1 MPLAM
6 LERRE
11 QLRRHVDAI
20 LASERN
26 GALTRTRETASIDF
40 KEEAGRRNGPNLE
53 PGHRHNDVAATKLAD
68 EVACMANSPGGGAL
82 ILGVEDRTGLILGTQ
97 LDAEWLR
104 SRIHHA
110 IHVAPQIEERRVAG
124 QRLLVLYVAEASEP
138 IADTSGRLRWR
149 VADSCQPVERSE
161 WWQHREHM
169 RAYDPMASRTDRTA
183 AHVTGGALRLL
194 RADLDAE
201 PSQTDEDLL
210 RRIGA
215 LRSDGYLT
223 QAGSLLLTPASRSLL
238 ELTVLDVPGGEVL
251 NLIRPD
257 ASLSL
262 REQLDVVE
270 QALTVLNRYTESPS
284 DGFSR
289 HQPRL
294 IPAGAVREAVLNG
307 LIHRDW
313 GSTEPTAVRWLGL
326 DATLEVRSPGS
337 FTGGV
342 NAGNVLTHHHARYPA
357 LADLFRAS
365 GLVEKQG
372 LGVDRMYASMIPL
385 GHRPPSIVE
394 MPGPWVQCT
403 LRGGDPIVPVA
414 RLFSRIIPVPRQ
426 HDSRIA
432 VLVDWLL
439 HHPFTTVELAAR
451 ELQAGS
457 EGAAAALRA
466 ASQCTVDGEPLVD
479 PYQEAWV
486 LSDTAIRI
494 AEAAREAP
502 WREKVL
508 TYVLGTAEA
517 CEESAVAWAG
527 EFGHVSTGDVMR
539 LTGASR
545 GTAQRTLASL
555 TEREVLTR
563 QGSGRSTT
571 YVPAPSPY

>member
-1 MPLAM
+1 MPLPM

-11 QLRRHVDAI
+11 QLRHDVDAI
-20 LASERN
+20 LASERG
-26 GALTRTRETASIDF
+26 GALTRTSETASIDF

-53 PGHRHNDVAATKLAD
+53 PGHRHNDLAAAKLAD

-97 LDAEWLR
+97 LDVEWLR

-110 IHVAPQIEERRVAG
+110 IHVAPDIEERHVAG
-124 QRLLVLYVAEASEP
+124 QRLLVVFVAEASEP
-138 IADTSGRLRWR
+138 ITDTSGRLRWR

-169 RAYDPMASRTDRTA
+169 RGYDPMAARTERTA
-183 AHVTGGALRLL
+183 ADVTGGALRLL
-194 RADLDAE
+194 RTDLDSD
-201 PSQTDEDLL
+201 PSQTDQDLL
-210 RRIGA
+210 RRTGA
-215 LRSDGYLT
+215 LRSDGHLT
-223 QAGSLLLTPASRSLL
+223 QAASLLLTPASRPLL

-262 REQLDVVE
+262 REQLDVIE
-270 QALTVLNRYTESPS
+270 QALTVLNRYTTSPS
-284 DGFSR
+284 ESFSR

-313 GSTEPTAVRWLGL
+313 GSVEPTAVRWLSL
-326 DATLEVRSPGS
+326 DATLEVRSPGG

-342 NAGNVLTHHHARYPA
+342 NASNVLTHHHARYPA

-394 MPGPWVQCT
+394 IPGPWVQCT
-403 LRGGDPIVPVA
+403 LRGGDPIVPIA
-414 RLFSRIIPVPRQ
+414 SLFSHIVPVPRQ
-426 HDSRIA
+426 RDSRVA

-439 HHPFTTVELAAR
+439 HHPFITVGMAAHA
-451 ELQAGS
+451 LQADP
-457 EGAAAALRA
+457 EAATAALRA
-466 ASQCTVDGEPLVD
+466 ASQCTVEEDPLIE
-479 PYQEAWV
+479 PYQDVWV
-486 LSDTAIRI
+486 LGETAVRI
-494 AEAAREAP
+494 AEPAQAAP
-502 WREKVL
+502 WHEKVL
-508 TYVLGTAEA
+508 TFAAGTAEA
-517 CEESAVAWAG
+517 CEETAMAWAV
-527 EFGHVSTGDVMR
+527 EFGHVSTGEVMR
-539 LTGASR
+539 LTGTSR
-545 GTAQRTLASL
+545 GTAQRALANL
-555 TEREVLTR
+555 VERGILVR

-571 YVPAPSPY
+571 YVPAP